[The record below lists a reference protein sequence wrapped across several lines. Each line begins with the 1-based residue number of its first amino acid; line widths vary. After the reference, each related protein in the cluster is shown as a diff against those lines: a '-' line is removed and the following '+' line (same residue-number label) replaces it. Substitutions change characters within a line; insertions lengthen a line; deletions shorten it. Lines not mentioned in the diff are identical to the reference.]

1 MRHRSI
7 AVLAA
12 VLFLAGCEQAKEA
25 KNAYTVVTHAAEASK
40 GMSEALQN
48 AQTRQADRAKHGD
61 TLALPYKELEKYLP
75 ETVPGF
81 ATADAPAGQTMQ
93 MPGMHYSQASR
104 AYHQGD
110 KQDLTVTIVDYN
122 GAGALFSAASGIMA
136 LGMEMEDDN
145 QRMNSADMGQKGL
158 KALETYGKKDRK
170 ATVVVAVND
179 RFIATVEATDQPDT
193 EAVKAVAKSL
203 NYDELLKK

>member
-1 MRHRSI
+1 MRFSPP
-7 AVLAA
+7 ALLAA
-12 VLFLAGCEQAKEA
+12 LLLLTACEQAREA
-25 KNAYTVVTHAAEASK
+25 KNAYNVVTHAADASK
-40 GMSEALQN
+40 QMGAALDD
-48 AQTRQADRAKHGD
+48 AQTRQAQRVKNGD
-61 TLALPYKELEKYLP
+61 TLALPYKELQKFLP
-75 ETVPGF
+75 ETVAGF

-122 GAGALFSAASGIMA
+122 GAGALFSAASGLMA
-136 LGMEMEDDN
+136 LGMEMEDDD
-145 QRMNSADMGQKGL
+145 QRMNSADLGQKGL

-170 ATVVVAVND
+170 ATIVVAVND

-193 EAVKAVAKSL
+193 EAVKAVAKSM